1 MSEIKTAVN
10 KLIENFSWNDFMQL
24 VTLIVKKIL
33 GFVAEEEG
41 IDTTTA
47 A

>member
-1 MSEIKTAVN
+1 MTEIKAAVN

-41 IDTTTA
+41 ITTTSA
-47 A
+47 N